1 MRTFIAWMEDNSTK
15 RDLVHQLA
23 RDAGLAKT
31 ALDHGNDVPLK
42 IVDPRLLKAS
52 IESLPVS
59 GEEKQKL
66 LKMAQNNP
74 DGGTLGQIANAIN
87 PLAAKRQ
94 DKKISQPAQLPPGQG
109 QVPPPGQ
116 PNQQMQQQQQQPMG

>member
-1 MRTFIAWMEDNSTK
+1 MRTFITWMEDNSTK
-15 RDLVHQLA
+15 RSLVRQLA
-23 RDAGLAKT
+23 QDAGLART
-31 ALDHGNDVPLK
+31 ALDHGNDVSLK
-42 IVDPRLLKAS
+42 IIDPRLLKTS

-59 GEEKQKL
+59 DEEKEKL
-66 LKMAQNNP
+66 LKIAQNNP

-87 PLAAKRQ
+87 PLTAKRQ

-116 PNQQMQQQQQQPMG
+116 PNM